1 MKSCSNRNTENCFRP
16 SRPACPLRLRAAAGG
31 GSSSSPAAD
40 TPGPSGGEAAPA
52 AALAA
57 AKTSVAAASS
67 ARTEAAVLAA
77 RNALSKAVET
87 AEAAKSAAQA
97 DFDAAQAALT
107 EAQDYS
113 AAQAAI
119 LDGLQ
124 PVSDLAAV
132 ETASA
137 TKRFAAVVALD
148 NAKSAM
154 YRATSTRTEAAI
166 RAARRA
172 LSEAVAKAEESL
184 AAASASLGVA
194 EADLTEAQNYRA
206 AQTLILDSIPFVRP
220 PGARPEQPSSPP
232 GEFDITH
239 VERSFIY
246 RTHTAWGDPV
256 SGFDN
261 TCISNDQ
268 NDNCFSIITGFSRD
282 DKDSKGGWYWDTELR
297 PDISP
302 APVESY
308 WRNVRDDARGLDNG
322 FRRFAASKYK
332 INGITI
338 ARKDF
343 PAFNPSPSFNT
354 ITNGIEA
361 PSTFGPD
368 ERFYDRYIVG
378 IGSYSAFEI
387 LSEFYESP
395 SRTRTFAGYKSAVPY
410 YGGFSSAF
418 GERSLRAPSHIY
430 PARGSS
436 PVRYLYRGA
445 MAGVKHEEGGEAFTG
460 TANLT
465 YRALETGDDIKLE
478 LRQVS
483 RPPVIRRGTTFDWS
497 HTSNL
502 SVGND
507 GSLSNDS
514 NTIIGNFYGPNWD
527 EAAGIVQTEKVYG
540 AWLVHYPYKFEGDT
554 LIGPVSR
561 QNQPSGVFAETDFV
575 Q

>member
-1 MKSCSNRNTENCFRP
+1 MKYWG
-16 SRPACPLRLRAAAGG
+16 A
-31 GSSSSPAAD
+31 SSSPAAD

-57 AKTSVAAASS
+57 AKTSVAAASL

-172 LSEAVAKAEESL
+172 LSEAVAKAEEAL
-184 AAASASLGVA
+184 AASIADLRSA
-194 EADLTEAQNYRA
+194 ETDLTEAQNYRA

-220 PGARPEQPSSPP
+220 PGARPEQPPSPP

-246 RTHTAWGDPV
+246 RTYDTPSRGE
-256 SGFDN
+256 GFD
-261 TCISNDQ
+261 
-268 NDNCFSIITGFSRD
+268 RV
-282 DKDSKGGWYWDTELR
+282 DKDTRGGRQGFFWWGHTELR
-297 PDISP
+297 PDIDP

-308 WRNVRDDARGLDNG
+308 WQNVRDDARGLDNG

-343 PAFNPSPSFNT
+343 PYTDVRGFLQAY
-354 ITNGIEA
+354 
-361 PSTFGPD
+361 
-368 ERFYDRYIVG
+368 ERIYDRYIVG

-387 LSEFYESP
+387 LSGFYEHPDRS
-395 SRTRTFAGYKSAVPY
+395 VPY
-410 YGGFSSAF
+410 YNGFSSAF
-418 GERSLRAPSHIY
+418 GERSLRAPSHIF
-430 PARGSS
+430 PVPGPST
-436 PVRYLYRGA
+436 VRYLYRGA
-445 MAGVKHEEGGEAFTG
+445 MAGVCVTVC
-460 TANLT
+460 
-465 YRALETGDDIKLE
+465 DC
-478 LRQVS
+478 V
-483 RPPVIRRGTTFDWS
+483 
-497 HTSNL
+497 
-502 SVGND
+502 
-507 GSLSNDS
+507 
-514 NTIIGNFYGPNWD
+514 
-527 EAAGIVQTEKVYG
+527 
-540 AWLVHYPYKFEGDT
+540 
-554 LIGPVSR
+554 
-561 QNQPSGVFAETDFV
+561 
-575 Q
+575 

>member
-1 MKSCSNRNTENCFRP
+1 M
-16 SRPACPLRLRAAAGG
+16 
-31 GSSSSPAAD
+31 
-40 TPGPSGGEAAPA
+40 
-52 AALAA
+52 AA

-154 YRATSTRTEAAI
+154 FRATSTRTEAAI

-220 PGARPEQPSSPP
+220 PGARPEQPPSPP

-246 RTHTAWGDPV
+246 GTHTAYGDPV
-256 SGFDN
+256 SGFDGH
-261 TCISNDQ
+261 CIINDQ
-268 NDNCFSIITGFSRD
+268 NDDCFSIITGFSRH
-282 DKDSKGGWYWDTELR
+282 DKDARGGFYWDTELR
-297 PDISP
+297 PEIRP

-322 FRRFAASKYK
+322 FRRFAASGYR

-343 PAFNPSPSFNT
+343 PAFNPSRYITGDNT
-354 ITNGIEA
+354 FTPG
-361 PSTFGPD
+361 S
-368 ERFYDRYIVG
+368 RHYDRYIVG
-378 IGSYSAFEI
+378 IGSYSAFEV
-387 LSEFYESP
+387 LRVFYEYY
-395 SRTRTFAGYKSAVPY
+395 TRRGGVFGDYRIAVPY
-410 YGGFSSAF
+410 VGGFSSAF